1 MNRKLI
7 AVALATVTAVAP
19 ALPASAATPSWGLD
33 RIDSATL
40 DGNYSVPY
48 TGSGVTAYVIDTGVA
63 ISDSGFGGRAVGD
76 VDCNSHG
83 THVAGIIG
91 SSQYGVARSV
101 NIVSVKVTLDCSGAV
116 VASDL
121 VRGIDSVIAMHRA
134 KGGPAVANISITL
147 AKNALIDS
155 AIDRLY
161 SAGILPVVAASNTNS
176 DACAYSPSGVSKAFV
191 VASINK
197 NTYRTN
203 NSAFGPCV
211 DIFAPGGL
219 IVSESLL
226 QPNGGITK
234 SGTSMAAPHV
244 TGVAAL
250 YLEKN
255 PLAKPAEVA
264 GALRAGALAGV
275 VVDAKSENGNYLVNT
290 AFLSSDIQA
299 TPVELGATEKPAKVT
314 GLVARK
320 AIIANSYT
328 LYWSLPSNSSA
339 ALVNGYIIEASSNNR
354 TWTTIANPTNA
365 SLNYTVPIYKY
376 YRITALGQLGAG
388 PVSSTIMVR

>member
-1 MNRKLI
+1 MNKKLI
-7 AVALATVTAVAP
+7 AVALATVTTVAP
-19 ALPASAATPSWGLD
+19 VLPAYAATPSWGLD
-33 RIDSATL
+33 RIDSVEL

-48 TGSGVTAYVIDTGVA
+48 TGSGVTAYVIDTGVST
-63 ISDSGFGGRAVGD
+63 SDSGFSGRATGD
-76 VDCNSHG
+76 TDCNSHG

-91 SSQYGVARSV
+91 SSQYGVATGVS
-101 NIVSVKVTLDCSGAV
+101 IVSVKVTLDCSGSV
-116 VASDL
+116 NASDL
-121 VRGIDSVIAMHRA
+121 IRGIDSVIAMHKQ
-134 KGGPAVANISITL
+134 KGGPAVANISI
-147 AKNALIDS
+147 ALTKS
-155 AIDRLY
+155 APVDAAIERLY
-161 SAGILPVVAASNTNS
+161 SAGILPIVAASNTNA
-176 DACAYSPSGVSKAFV
+176 DACLYSPSGVSNAFV

-219 IVSESLL
+219 IVSESLY

-255 PLAKPAEVA
+255 PTARPAEVA
-264 GALRAGALAGV
+264 YALKSGALAGV

-290 AFLSSDIQA
+290 AFLSGDTTSAPLEPVA
-299 TPVELGATEKPAKVT
+299 TQKPAKVT

-328 LYWSLPSNSSA
+328 LYWTLPSNSEA
-339 ALVNGYIIEASSNNR
+339 ALITGYILEASQNNR
-354 TWTTIANPTNA
+354 NWITVANPTTA
-365 SLNYTVPIYKY
+365 SLNYTVAIYKY
-376 YRITALGQLGAG
+376 YRISAVGKLGVG
-388 PVSSTIMVR
+388 PVSSVLMVR

>member
-1 MNRKLI
+1 
-7 AVALATVTAVAP
+7 
-19 ALPASAATPSWGLD
+19 
-33 RIDSATL
+33 
-40 DGNYSVPY
+40 
-48 TGSGVTAYVIDTGVA
+48 
-63 ISDSGFGGRAVGD
+63 
-76 VDCNSHG
+76 
-83 THVAGIIG
+83 
-91 SSQYGVARSV
+91 
-101 NIVSVKVTLDCSGAV
+101 
-116 VASDL
+116 
-121 VRGIDSVIAMHRA
+121 
-134 KGGPAVANISITL
+134 
-147 AKNALIDS
+147 
-155 AIDRLY
+155 
-161 SAGILPVVAASNTNS
+161 
-176 DACAYSPSGVSKAFV
+176 
-191 VASINK
+191 
-197 NTYRTN
+197 
-203 NSAFGPCV
+203 
-211 DIFAPGGL
+211 L

-339 ALVNGYIIEASSNNR
+339 ALVNGYIIEASSNNKS
-354 TWTTIANPTNA
+354 WITIANPTNA